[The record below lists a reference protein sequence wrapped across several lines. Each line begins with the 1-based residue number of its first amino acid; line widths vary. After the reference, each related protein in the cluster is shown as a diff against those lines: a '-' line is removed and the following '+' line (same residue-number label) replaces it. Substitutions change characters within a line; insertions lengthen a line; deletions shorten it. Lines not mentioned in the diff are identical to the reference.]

1 MPDAFFYI
9 IVVSFFSVDSG
20 VGNLK
25 KNIEIKKNKGIYKM
39 YFISVSMYLA
49 LKY

>member
-20 VGNLK
+20 VGSLK
-25 KNIEIKKNKGIYKM
+25 KHCDKKNKGIYKM

>member
-9 IVVSFFSVDSG
+9 IVVSFFSV
-20 VGNLK
+20 
-25 KNIEIKKNKGIYKM
+25 EIKKNKGIYKM